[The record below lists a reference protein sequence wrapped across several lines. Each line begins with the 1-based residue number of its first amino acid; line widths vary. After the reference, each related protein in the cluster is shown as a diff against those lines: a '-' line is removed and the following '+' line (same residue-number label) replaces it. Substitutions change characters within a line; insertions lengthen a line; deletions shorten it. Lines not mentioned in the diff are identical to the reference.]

1 MAYLRSQLVPSE
13 QTPKLNVARDAAAF
27 LALASWPF
35 ASVFFFFLAS
45 FQHGDQTC
53 PSQAAVLKN
62 ACGARQST
70 GWQSGQQHVTPPH
83 HPTQ

>member
-35 ASVFFFFLAS
+35 ASVFFFFWHLFSMA
-45 FQHGDQTC
+45 TR
-53 PSQAAVLKN
+53 PAPLKLRCSKMLVGPGRAQGGRVVN
-62 ACGARQST
+62 NM
-70 GWQSGQQHVTPPH
+70 
-83 HPTQ
+83 